1 MARLNVLKLTINRG
15 HPARISPPE
24 LRPPTTVENFS
35 LTRTF
40 QANLF
45 APSSTLNPVGRKKTV
60 FSVWERTGRDWMA
73 AAWAVVQP
81 LVGVFVGGST
91 GADYLGG
98 NCLPRLGMMI
108 IRAARYLDG
117 VRFYCV
123 DIRTRLFMI
132 VRSLKPDFLPTTL
145 ALHCADFVAIG
156 NR

>member
-1 MARLNVLKLTINRG
+1 M
-15 HPARISPPE
+15 
-24 LRPPTTVENFS
+24 
-35 LTRTF
+35 
-40 QANLF
+40 
-45 APSSTLNPVGRKKTV
+45 GRKKTV
-60 FSVWERTGRDWMA
+60 FSVSERTGRDWMA

-81 LVGVFVGGST
+81 FMGVFVGGST

-123 DIRTRLFMI
+123 DIRTRFFMI

>member
-1 MARLNVLKLTINRG
+1 MARLNVLKPTLNRG
-15 HPARISPPE
+15 HPARISTPE

-98 NCLPRLGMMI
+98 NYLPRLGMMI
-108 IRAARYLDG
+108 IRAGRYLDG

-123 DIRTRLFMI
+123 DIRTRLSMI
-132 VRSLKPDFLPTTL
+132 VRSLKPDSLPTTL
-145 ALHCADFVAIG
+145 ALQCADFVAIG